1 MYRLRVDGFVQ
12 SIFSEHLGNRENA
25 KYLGMP
31 FTEYL
36 ETFITLHFGPAC
48 YKAEKVID
56 KNFELGV
63 GKNFDP
69 NISTILVTGHCIF

>member
-1 MYRLRVDGFVQ
+1 VYRLHVAGFVQ

-25 KYLGMP
+25 KYIGMT

-36 ETFITLHFGPAC
+36 ETFSTFHFGPAC

-69 NISTILVTGHCIF
+69 NISTIFDTGH